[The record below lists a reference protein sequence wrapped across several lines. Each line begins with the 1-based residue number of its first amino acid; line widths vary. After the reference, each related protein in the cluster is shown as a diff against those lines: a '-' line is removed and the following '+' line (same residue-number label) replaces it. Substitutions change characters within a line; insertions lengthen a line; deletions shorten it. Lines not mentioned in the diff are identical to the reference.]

1 MISIE
6 GNIGAGKSFLCQLL
20 QQQTTL
26 SVACEPVDDW
36 TLGSNNVLDA
46 FYSNPKKY
54 ACMFQTLV
62 LRSRVEQTRSSP
74 QLVERC
80 VHSDKIFGTLNHALG
95 NMDDVE
101 FAAYLYQYEQAVK
114 DTLPITKYIYV
125 QTPVHI
131 CVQRMAI
138 RNRDEEQGVPEWYV
152 RCLQEA
158 HNNWL
163 LTGQSNVLVLDGSED
178 WKNNKVAAQV
188 VERVK
193 AFVQEK

>member
-6 GNIGAGKSFLCQLL
+6 GNIGAGKSFLCNLL
-20 QQQTTL
+20 QQETKL

-36 TLGSNNVLDA
+36 RSNNVLNA

-62 LRSRVEQTRSSP
+62 LRSRVEQTRFSP
-74 QLVERC
+74 QVVERC

-101 FAAYLYQYEQAVK
+101 FAAYLYQYDQAVK
-114 DTLPITKYIYV
+114 DTPSISKYIYV
-125 QTPVHI
+125 QTPVDI
-131 CVQRMAI
+131 CVKRIAM
-138 RNRDEEQGVPEWYV
+138 RNRDEEQEVPEWYV
-152 RCLQEA
+152 RCLNQA
-158 HNNWL
+158 HDNWL
-163 LTGQSNVLVLDGSED
+163 LPKSNILVLDGSQD
-178 WKNNKVAAQV
+178 WQNKKIAAQV
-188 VERVK
+188 VERVR

>member
-20 QQQTTL
+20 QQKTTL

-62 LRSRVEQTRSSP
+62 LRSRVKQTRSSP

-114 DTLPITKYIYV
+114 DTPLITKYIYV

-131 CVQRMAI
+131 CVQRMAM

-163 LTGQSNVLVLDGSED
+163 LTGKPNVLVLDGSED
-178 WKNNKVAAQV
+178 WKNEKLAANVMEKV
-188 VERVK
+188 R

>member
-6 GNIGAGKSFLCQLL
+6 GNIGAGKSFLCGLL
-20 QQQTTL
+20 QQETKL

-36 TLGSNNVLDA
+36 RSNNVLNA

-62 LRSRVEQTRSSP
+62 LRSRVEQTRFSP
-74 QLVERC
+74 QVVERC

-101 FAAYLYQYEQAVK
+101 FAAYLYQYNQAVK
-114 DTLPITKYIYV
+114 DTPSISKYIYV
-125 QTPVHI
+125 QTPADI
-131 CVQRMAI
+131 CVKRIAM
-138 RNRDEEQGVPEWYV
+138 RNRDEEQEVPEWYV
-152 RCLQEA
+152 RCLNQA
-158 HNNWL
+158 HDNWL
-163 LTGQSNVLVLDGSED
+163 LPKSNILVLDGSQD
-178 WKNNKVAAQV
+178 WQNKKIAAQV
-188 VERVK
+188 VERVR

>member
-6 GNIGAGKSFLCQLL
+6 GNIGAGKSFLCNLL
-20 QQQTTL
+20 QQETKL

-36 TLGSNNVLDA
+36 RSNNVLNA

-62 LRSRVEQTRSSP
+62 LRSRVEQTRFSP
-74 QLVERC
+74 QVVERC

-101 FAAYLYQYEQAVK
+101 FAAYLYQYDQAVK
-114 DTLPITKYIYV
+114 DTPSISKYIYV
-125 QTPVHI
+125 QTPVDI
-131 CVQRMAI
+131 CVKRIAM
-138 RNRDEEQGVPEWYV
+138 RNRDEEQKVPEWYV
-152 RCLQEA
+152 RCLNQA
-158 HNNWL
+158 HDNWL
-163 LTGQSNVLVLDGSED
+163 LPKSNILVLDGSQD
-178 WKNNKVAAQV
+178 WQNKKIAAQV
-188 VERVK
+188 VERVR